1 VAEPLST
8 QHSALSTPYS
18 DAVRELPG
26 DVERRPLALVG
37 FMGIG
42 KTTVGGELS
51 RRLGWP
57 LLDTDS
63 QVETR
68 SNMTIREIFD
78 WFGEPRFREL
88 EHEVIASEASRQ
100 RRILSLGGG
109 AFIQDANRQ
118 LLLERCTVVYLAAPW
133 SHVSRTIQR
142 LKNTR
147 PLLRGRSISDLQQL
161 FDSRHPFYDQ
171 AHIRVS
177 VPGRNPAQVATRL
190 LELAGLSPL

>member
-1 VAEPLST
+1 MADFG
-8 QHSALSTPYS
+8 
-18 DAVRELPG
+18 DAVRDLPNNVP
-26 DVERRPLALVG
+26 DRPLALVG

-57 LLDTDS
+57 LLDTDTEI
-63 QVETR
+63 QAR
-68 SNMTIREIFD
+68 SNKTIREIFD

-88 EHEVIASEASRQ
+88 EHEVIAAEAAQ
-100 RRILSLGGG
+100 PRRILSLGGG
-109 AFIQDANRQ
+109 AFMHAANRD

-147 PLLRGRSISDLQQL
+147 PLLRGRSPAELERL
-161 FDSRHPFYDQ
+161 FTTRHPFYDQ
-171 AHIRVS
+171 AHARVS
-177 VPGRNPAQVATRL
+177 VPGRRPAEVATRT
-190 LELAGLSPL
+190 LELLGLS

>member
-1 VAEPLST
+1 MP
-8 QHSALSTPYS
+8 
-18 DAVRELPG
+18 DAYGDSVRELPADAG
-26 DVERRPLALVG
+26 ERPLALIG

-42 KTTVGGELS
+42 KTTVGGELA
-51 RRLGWP
+51 RRLRWP

-63 QVETR
+63 EVQSR

-88 EHEVIASEASRQ
+88 EREVIVAEAAQR

-109 AFIQDANRQ
+109 AFLQEANRE

-133 SHVSRTIQR
+133 SHISRTLPR

-147 PLLRGRSISDLQQL
+147 PLLRGRSPAELEQL
-161 FDSRHPFYDQ
+161 LATRHPVYDQ
-171 AHIRVS
+171 AHVRVA
-177 VPGRNPAQVATRL
+177 VPGRRPPEVAGRV
-190 LELAGLSPL
+190 LELAGYL

>member
-1 VAEPLST
+1 
-8 QHSALSTPYS
+8 
-18 DAVRELPG
+18 
-26 DVERRPLALVG
+26 
-37 FMGIG
+37 MGIG

-51 RRLGWP
+51 RRLRWP

-88 EHEVIASEASRQ
+88 EREVIAAEAARE

-109 AFIQDANRQ
+109 AFIQEANRT

-133 SHVSRTIQR
+133 AHVSRTIQR

-147 PLLRGRSISDLQQL
+147 PLLRDRSIADLQQL

-171 AHIRVS
+171 AHLRVS
-177 VPGRNPAQVATRL
+177 VPGRRPAQVADRL
-190 LELAGLSPL
+190 LELAGLTSR

>member
-1 VAEPLST
+1 LAEPAQDSG
-8 QHSALSTPYS
+8 SWTPDSYS
-18 DAVRELPG
+18 DAIRELPAQVR
-26 DVERRPLALVG
+26 DRPLALVG

-51 RRLGWP
+51 HRLGWP

-63 QVETR
+63 EVETR

-88 EHEVIASEASRQ
+88 EHEVIAAEAAQR

-109 AFIQDANRQ
+109 AFMQDANRE
-118 LLLERCTVVYLAAPW
+118 LLLARCTVVYLAAPW
-133 SHVSRTIQR
+133 SHMARSVQR

-147 PLLRGRSISDLQQL
+147 PMLRGRSPAELEEL
-161 FDSRHPFYDQ
+161 FTLRHPFYDQ
-171 AHIRVS
+171 AHVRVS
-177 VPGRNPAQVATRL
+177 VPGRWPAEVASRA
-190 LELAGLSPL
+190 LALVGLS

>member
-1 VAEPLST
+1 LDKSYADGEFDPFG
-8 QHSALSTPYS
+8 
-18 DAVRELPG
+18 DAVRELPPKIN
-26 DVERRPLALVG
+26 ERPLALIG

-63 QVETR
+63 EVETR

-88 EHEVIASEASRQ
+88 EHEVIAAEAGRKK
-100 RRILSLGGG
+100 RILSLGGG
-109 AFIQDANRQ
+109 AFVQEANRG
-118 LLLERCTVVYLAAPW
+118 LLLDRCTVVYLAAPW
-133 SHVSRTIQR
+133 SHIARSVQR

-147 PLLRGRSISDLQQL
+147 PLLRGRSLAELERL
-161 FDSRHPFYDQ
+161 FAGRHPFYDQ
-171 AHIRVS
+171 AHVRVS
-177 VPGRNPAQVATRL
+177 VTGRRPPQVALRA
-190 LELAGLSPL
+190 LELLGLVVRP